1 MVNELV
7 NSCNYPPDDFFN
19 PPFGRPNYEY
29 IILWILSNNEV
40 CSWSD
45 LKEKVNKSTLSIYL
59 NRLKGSGFILKSEF
73 NEYQITSKGRE
84 RYYELGQVKKKGRKL
99 SYPPRV
105 ILDKRNYDHTI
116 LWMVYNNNFCK
127 WADFRDEPLSINQ
140 SSLSK
145 NMNILMDKGFVAKE
159 NKEYKITPSGKPQY
173 SKMLGYY
180 DLDRQS
186 ILEEESKRIADLT
199 NKTIMFFERF
209 QIKER
214 NIQFRF
220 LNCVLRLEY
229 EKIKTVLKDEDA
241 FHKILLYL
249 AMNHP
254 NEYPKYIST
263 EDFSKKFG
271 IKQTTLD
278 YYIDEIIE
286 NQIYPIK
293 FFKLTVPP
301 DKYFYFQSDE
311 KIEMMLQ
318 VIIKEHITKFTYL
331 NKLFENSS
339 DLILPLNMSTTVDA
353 ILEEACQN
361 IFDEGLK
368 SSLRKFLPDYINYL
382 AYKIEREKKLIG
394 ISDKLEGIIWQD
406 IPDILQADITK
417 NQYQFISESDMNYYI
432 DTSILEVLQP
442 YLASC
447 FKPEKLKQKIQNY
460 IQSEGYDEA
469 LTLEEIGKGL
479 STPKEKMNDLDL
491 NVVKS
496 IILCHLNRNKES
508 IELLENK
515 IDLSLI
521 EGEDEIYAPGLF
533 VLAFSYTA
541 LGDLENAL
549 KMCEKAIEIF
559 SEHTLSYALKGFVY
573 GYNKIYMFDAEIADK
588 EDGLSYL
595 EKAINMES
603 NKLIK
608 ARYFHLESQILLEL
622 NNFEDALLSID
633 NALKLSSK
641 TLDFHNTKIR
651 ILLYFDQFE
660 DIVIILNKLIDEFP
674 EGERNLKIKKAY
686 VLKEMKD
693 IEGGLDIINELIK
706 KYPEDNNLM
715 LNKVYWLQYLDEKEK
730 VFATIEDLI
739 AKNPE
744 LGIYHDTYG
753 EILMNFEEYT
763 KAKTEFLKTI
773 ELASDE
779 WYINQTYIKLG
790 ICFKELEDY
799 DSAIENLSK
808 GQEYT
813 NKCFCDLETKNK
825 WLAIVK
831 LYLAE
836 IEQLDSDF

>member
-1 MVNELV
+1 LDKSV
-7 NSCNYPPDDFFN
+7 NYPPDEILN
-19 PPFGRPNYEY
+19 PIIGKPNYEY
-29 IILWILSNNEV
+29 IILWMLCNNEV
-40 CSWSD
+40 CSWAD
-45 LKEKVNKSTLSIYL
+45 LKVIINKSTLSNYL
-59 NRLKGSGFILKSEF
+59 NKLKREGFLLKSQF

-84 RYYELGQVKKKGRKL
+84 RYYELGQVRKGGRKL
-99 SYPPRV
+99 SYPPKV
-105 ILDKRNYDHTI
+105 ILSKRNYDHTI
-116 LWMVYNNNFCK
+116 LWMVYNNNYCK
-127 WADFRDEPLSINQ
+127 WADFLAEPLSINQ

-145 NMNILMDKGFVAKE
+145 NMNILMDKEFVLKE
-159 NKEYKITPSGKPQY
+159 NKEYRITRSGKSQY
-173 SKMLGYY
+173 SKMLSFY

-199 NKTIMFFERF
+199 NKTTTFFESF

-220 LNCVLRLEY
+220 LNSVLRLEY
-229 EKIKTVLKDEDA
+229 DKIKPVLKDEDD
-241 FHKILLYL
+241 FHKILLFL

-254 NEYPKYIST
+254 NVYPEYIST
-263 EDFSKKFG
+263 EDFSKKYG

-278 YYIDEIIE
+278 YYIDEIVE

-301 DKYFYFQSDE
+301 DKHFYFQSDE
-311 KIEMMLQ
+311 KIEMMLR

-339 DLILPLNMSTTVDA
+339 DLILPLNMSTTVNA
-353 ILEEACQN
+353 ILEEACQY

-368 SSLRKFLPDYINYL
+368 STLRTFLPGYINYL
-382 AYKIEREKKLIG
+382 AYKIEREKRLVG
-394 ISDKLEGIIWQD
+394 ISDKLEGIIWQN
-406 IPDILQADITK
+406 IPEILQADITK
-417 NQYQFISESDMNYYI
+417 NQYQFISESEMNYYI

-442 YLASC
+442 YFAFC
-447 FKPEKLKQKIQNY
+447 FKPEKLKHKIQNY
-460 IQSEGYDEA
+460 IQSEEFDKA
-469 LTLEEIGKGL
+469 LTLEEIGKTL
-479 STPKEKMNDLDL
+479 CNSKEKMNDLNL
-491 NVVKS
+491 NVIKS

-521 EGEDEIYAPGLF
+521 DGDDEIYAPCLF

-549 KMCEKAIEIF
+549 KMADKAIEIF
-559 SEHTLSYALKGFVY
+559 PEHTLSYALKGFVL
-573 GYNKIYMFDAEIADK
+573 GYNKIYIFDTEIADE
-588 EDGLSYL
+588 EDGLNYL
-595 EKAINMES
+595 ERAINEES
-603 NKLIK
+603 KEVIK
-608 ARYFHLESQILLEL
+608 ARYLHLESQIMLEL

-633 NALKLSSK
+633 NALKLSPK

-660 DIVIILNKLIDEFP
+660 DIIIILNKLIDEFP

-693 IEGGLDIINELIK
+693 IEAGLDIINELIK

-715 LNKVYWLQYLDEKEK
+715 LNKISWLQYLDEKEK
-730 VFATIEDLI
+730 IFATIEDLI

-744 LGIYHDTYG
+744 MGIYHDTYG
-753 EILMNFEEYT
+753 EILMNFEDYK

-773 ELASDE
+773 ELAGDE

-790 ICFKELEDY
+790 ICYKELEDN

-813 NKCFCDLETKNK
+813 NKCFCDLETKK
-825 WLAIVK
+825 RWLAIVK
-831 LYLAE
+831 LYMAE
-836 IEQLDSDF
+836 IEQLEADF